1 VNLVTVAAKNLTR
14 NRGRTI
20 LTVLAVAFA
29 IVFFILFRT
38 MIWSW
43 TAASEQGASDRI
55 GIRHKV
61 TFIMTMP
68 KRYIEEVRTVPG
80 VTAAAYANWFGG
92 KDPKHEREF
101 FGSIAVDPTDM
112 LNVFDEL
119 KVKPAEVESWK
130 QNRKGALV
138 GDAIARKLGWKVGD
152 RVTLR
157 GTIYPGDWEFVI
169 SGIYTA
175 TKASVDRS
183 TFYFHWNYLND
194 SPVNRR
200 KDQIGW
206 IAARID
212 NAGKSG
218 QVCRAIDAKFDER
231 DIQTLCMSERA
242 MQASFLGMLSAILKA
257 IDIVS
262 IVILLIMGL
271 ILGNT
276 IAMGVRERTTEYG
289 TLRAIG
295 FVPKHIVMFV
305 VGESIFTGLVGGVL
319 GLLIAYPLIDQ
330 LIGRSLEEN
339 FGAFFPFF
347 RIQPMTAL
355 VALGAAL
362 GLGALAAVV
371 PAYGTS
377 RLKAVDALRR
387 VG

>member
-1 VNLVTVAAKNLTR
+1 
-14 NRGRTI
+14 
-20 LTVLAVAFA
+20 
-29 IVFFILFRT
+29 

-68 KRYIEEVRTVPG
+68 KKYIEEVRTVPG

-92 KDPKHEREF
+92 KDPRHEKEF

-119 KVKPAEVESWK
+119 KVKPDEVESWK

-138 GDAIARKLGWKVGD
+138 GDAIAKKLGWKVGD

-194 SPVNRR
+194 STVNRR

-218 QVCRAIDAKFDER
+218 QVCR
-231 DIQTLCMSERA
+231 
-242 MQASFLGMLSAILKA
+242 
-257 IDIVS
+257 
-262 IVILLIMGL
+262 
-271 ILGNT
+271 
-276 IAMGVRERTTEYG
+276 
-289 TLRAIG
+289 
-295 FVPKHIVMFV
+295 
-305 VGESIFTGLVGGVL
+305 
-319 GLLIAYPLIDQ
+319 
-330 LIGRSLEEN
+330 
-339 FGAFFPFF
+339 
-347 RIQPMTAL
+347 
-355 VALGAAL
+355 
-362 GLGALAAVV
+362 
-371 PAYGTS
+371 
-377 RLKAVDALRR
+377 
-387 VG
+387 